1 MPCHRASSVIATRV
15 ELRTASSWTWDL
27 DLSAYD
33 AQYVA
38 AALALGGVLVT
49 EDRGVLARAPS
60 VARSLVDFVTLE

>member
-1 MPCHRASSVIATRV
+1 MDVDPGVAVGVAM
-15 ELRTASSWTWDL
+15 DL

-38 AALALGGVLVT
+38 AALALGGVLLT
-49 EDRGVLARAPS
+49 EDRGLLARAPS